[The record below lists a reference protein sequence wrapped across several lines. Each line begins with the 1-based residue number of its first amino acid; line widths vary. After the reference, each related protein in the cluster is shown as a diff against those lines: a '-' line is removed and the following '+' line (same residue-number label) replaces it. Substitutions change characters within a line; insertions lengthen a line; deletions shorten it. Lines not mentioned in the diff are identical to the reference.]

1 MNPLTLRRLHR
12 WVGLACALTVLL
24 AAGSGILHT
33 VMTWTQPPPP
43 RPEPAT
49 PFSPTNIAFPVS
61 ALPGSLGPIRSLQI
75 HTFDQTTWYQVSTP
89 QGLRYFSTVDGRE
102 DPAVE
107 TRLALAIARRHL
119 GSGLVGDAFTYTGR
133 LDAYDREYLSIF
145 RLLPVHRIEVA
156 DGRGTRLYV
165 STLTGSVARHT
176 DDRRQF
182 EANVFSL
189 FHKYAFIPNKGLR
202 DGVLVTAT
210 AIAFL
215 AALTGVILFF
225 ATRRRA

>member
-1 MNPLTLRRLHR
+1 MKASTLRSLHR
-12 WVGLACALTVLL
+12 WIGLACALTLLL

-49 PFSPTNIAFPVS
+49 SFSPANIAFPVS
-61 ALPGSLGPIRSLQI
+61 ALPANLGPIRTLQI
-75 HTFDQTTWYQVSTP
+75 HSFDQTTWYQVSTP
-89 QGLRYFSTVDGRE
+89 QGLRYFNTTDGQE

-119 GSGLVGDAFTYTGR
+119 GSGVAGDAFTYTRR
-133 LDAYDREYLSIF
+133 LDTYDREYLGIF
-145 RLLPVHRIEVA
+145 RLLPVHRIDVD

-165 STLTGSVARHT
+165 STLSGSVARHT

-202 DGVLVTAT
+202 DGVLVTFT
-210 AIAFL
+210 ALAFL
-215 AALTGVILFF
+215 ASLAGVALFVV
-225 ATRRRA
+225 TRRRS